1 MKNQNVSRIL
11 AVVLA
16 MVMMLAIVAC
26 NKPAENTTPAETTP
40 EATTPAAT
48 TPATTT
54 PQATTPEATTP
65 EVTTPEVTTPEE
77 TTPEVTTPE
86 ETTPGTDEPV
96 PPCAEHSIVDGI
108 CEVCGF
114 IPVFENASVYDNDGD
129 GVNESYFFT
138 PILPEKF
145 ADGVHV
151 WAGDY
156 IPELSSSYV
165 SSAMFSDIRHWYVTE
180 GSGEFF
186 TIKVTVAEAGVY
198 EMAIHMRMKDSK
210 ERGTKYTINEGT
222 ANEYTFETSFQF
234 ATDEDAFAAREND
247 YTMSSYMFGINV
259 NLVAGDNYIKIQQS
273 TKSPKCQ
280 HYRDFY
286 FVKVADWTP
295 EEKPAEPTYDTLT
308 AEEALA
314 LGNTFEKGAYSS
326 EYYYVTLTLNTN
338 ANANGFARATLDGVD
353 MIISVAG
360 GYLTGDAEG
369 SIIMG
374 DTIKFLAKVGCVN
387 SASTASTKEARLFEV
402 KSWEYVEKAPRTLT
416 AEEAI
421 ALGNTFEKTDAGK
434 GNYYLTEEFYYVT
447 LTLNT
452 QANANGFAR
461 ATLEGVDMII
471 SVAAPAGYVEGTYK
485 QGDTV
490 TFLAQVGCVNS
501 ASTASTK
508 EARLFNAT
516 VVEVVPAAP
525 AQ

>member
-1 MKNQNVSRIL
+1 
-11 AVVLA
+11 

-40 EATTPAAT
+40 AAT

-65 EVTTPEVTTPEE
+65 EATTPEETTPEVTTPEE
-77 TTPEVTTPE
+77 TTPEVTTPEETTPEETTPEETTPE

-96 PPCAEHSIVDGI
+96 PPCAEHSIVDGM

-114 IPVFENASVYDNDGD
+114 IPVFSNASVYDNDGD
-129 GVNESYFFT
+129 GVNESYLFT

-145 ADGVHV
+145 TAEGAVHV

-165 SSAMFSDIRHWYVTE
+165 SSAMFSDIRHWYCTE
-180 GSGEFF
+180 GKGEFF

-210 ERGTKYTINEGT
+210 ERGTKYTVNEGT
-222 ANEYTFETSFQF
+222 ANEYSFETSFQF

-247 YTMSSYMFGINV
+247 YTMSSYMFDIKV
-259 NLVAGDNYIKIQQS
+259 NLVAGDNYIKIQDS
-273 TKSPKCQ
+273 TKSPKNQ

-295 EEKPAEPTYDTLT
+295 EEKPAEPTYETLT
-308 AEEALA
+308 AEEAIA

-421 ALGNTFEKTDAGK
+421 ALGNTFEKGK
-434 GNYYLTEEFYYVT
+434 YSEEYYYVT

-461 ATLEGVDMII
+461 ATLEGQDMII
-471 SVAAPAGYVEGTYK
+471 SVAGGYLTGELENSIAV
-485 QGDTV
+485 GDTV
-490 TFLAQVGCVNS
+490 TFLAKVGCVNS
-501 ASTASTK
+501 ATTASTK
-508 EARLFNAT
+508 EARLF
-516 VVEVVPAAP
+516 EVQSWEIVPAN
-525 AQ
+525 